1 MLTTTISTLNDT
13 IYDWIFS
20 VLPGRECI
28 IKNNV
33 DDAAPNRPYVMF
45 SLTNDQTF
53 SKPVIE
59 RVHEPNETVTES
71 IYFRNLFTVSIQV
84 VGNDGPDH
92 SCLADINLLAASIWS
107 QQRYLDLWQISGL
120 GGISIQPQN
129 ITSAAYGVN
138 RTRWQMEFTLYANT
152 RADTVDVDYMDKVPT
167 EIIDGGN
174 DTIIYNGDLAD
185 NPNDYGCN

>member
-45 SLTNDQTF
+45 SLANDQTF
-53 SKPVIE
+53 SKPVIV
-59 RVHEPNETVTES
+59 RTHEPNETVTES

-84 VGNDGPDH
+84 VGNDGPEH

-107 QQRYLDLWQISGL
+107 QQRYLDLWKISGL
-120 GGISIQPQN
+120 GGISTQPQN

-138 RTRWQMEFTLYANT
+138 RIRM
-152 RADTVDVDYMDKVPT
+152 
-167 EIIDGGN
+167 
-174 DTIIYNGDLAD
+174 
-185 NPNDYGCN
+185 